1 MPLEGNNA
9 VNSGRLIF
17 SLGLFFIALGQ
28 ALGQAER
35 HEFSRPLMGM
45 AFRIVVYAK
54 AKPLAKR
61 ASDAAFDRVAVL
73 NKIMS
78 DYDPS
83 SELSKLSDLAGSG
96 KAARISDDLY
106 RVLDAGQALATN
118 SAGAFD
124 VTAGA
129 ATQLWRR
136 ARRLKRMPPEYVIE
150 NARKASGYRALKL
163 DEDAK
168 TAELTKPGVRL
179 DLGGIAKG
187 YALDEA
193 LKVLHKHG
201 LRQALVSA
209 GGDIAAGDAPSGKP
223 GWKIALLGL
232 KEDAAAEFIWVSN
245 GAVATSG
252 DLFQVLELDGKRH
265 SHIVDPRTARA
276 ITEQRL
282 VHVLAPTA
290 MQADSLATAI
300 SVLGH
305 KDGMR
310 LVSGGKKLGARVAYR
325 DALGQV
331 KEVSNPTFHA
341 WPRAAM
347 NGSR

>member
-1 MPLEGNNA
+1 M
-9 VNSGRLIF
+9 V
-17 SLGLFFIALGQ
+17 
-28 ALGQAER
+28 
-35 HEFSRPLMGM
+35 
-45 AFRIVVYAK
+45 
-54 AKPLAKR
+54 
-61 ASDAAFDRVAVL
+61 
-73 NKIMS
+73 
-78 DYDPS
+78 
-83 SELSKLSDLAGSG
+83 
-96 KAARISDDLY
+96 
-106 RVLDAGQALATN
+106 
-118 SAGAFD
+118 
-124 VTAGA
+124 
-129 ATQLWRR
+129 
-136 ARRLKRMPPEYVIE
+136 
-150 NARKASGYRALKL
+150 
-163 DEDAK
+163 
-168 TAELTKPGVRL
+168 
-179 DLGGIAKG
+179 
-187 YALDEA
+187 
-193 LKVLHKHG
+193 HKHG

-331 KEVSNPTFHA
+331 KEVSNPTFRA
-341 WPRAAM
+341 WPRADVQSARQP
-347 NGSR
+347 NIAEP

>member
-1 MPLEGNNA
+1 M
-9 VNSGRLIF
+9 NSSRLIF

-45 AFRIVVYAK
+45 AFRIVVYAE

-61 ASDAAFDRVAVL
+61 ASDAAFDHVAVL

-96 KAARISDDLY
+96 KAARISDELY

-118 SAGAFD
+118 SVGAFD

-150 NARKASGYRALKL
+150 NARKASGYRAFKL
-163 DEDAK
+163 DGDAK
-168 TAELTKPGVRL
+168 TAELTKPGGRL

-282 VHVLAPTA
+282 VHVLAPA
-290 MQADSLATAI
+290 AIQADSLATAI

-331 KEVSNPTFHA
+331 KEVSNPTFRA

>member
-1 MPLEGNNA
+1 M
-9 VNSGRLIF
+9 NSGRLVF

-45 AFRIVVYAK
+45 AFRIVVYAE

-61 ASDAAFDRVAVL
+61 ASDAAFDHVAVL

-96 KAARISDDLY
+96 KAARISDELY

-124 VTAGA
+124 MTAGA

-136 ARRLKRMPPEYVIE
+136 ARRIKRMPPEYVIE
-150 NARKASGYRALKL
+150 NARKASGYRAFKL
-163 DEDAK
+163 DGDAK

-187 YALDEA
+187 YALDES

-290 MQADSLATAI
+290 MHADSLATAI

-331 KEVSNPTFHA
+331 KEVSNPTFRA

>member
-1 MPLEGNNA
+1 M
-9 VNSGRLIF
+9 
-17 SLGLFFIALGQ
+17 
-28 ALGQAER
+28 
-35 HEFSRPLMGM
+35 
-45 AFRIVVYAK
+45 
-54 AKPLAKR
+54 
-61 ASDAAFDRVAVL
+61 
-73 NKIMS
+73 
-78 DYDPS
+78 
-83 SELSKLSDLAGSG
+83 
-96 KAARISDDLY
+96 
-106 RVLDAGQALATN
+106 
-118 SAGAFD
+118 
-124 VTAGA
+124 TAGA

-136 ARRLKRMPPEYVIE
+136 ARRLRRMPPEYVIE
-150 NARKASGYRALKL
+150 NARKASGYRAFKL
-163 DEDAK
+163 DGDAK

-209 GGDIAAGDAPSGKP
+209 GGDIAAGDAPPGKP

-232 KEDAAAEFIWVSN
+232 KENAAAEFIWVSN

-305 KDGMR
+305 KDGMW

>member
-1 MPLEGNNA
+1 
-9 VNSGRLIF
+9 
-17 SLGLFFIALGQ
+17 
-28 ALGQAER
+28 
-35 HEFSRPLMGM
+35 
-45 AFRIVVYAK
+45 
-54 AKPLAKR
+54 
-61 ASDAAFDRVAVL
+61 
-73 NKIMS
+73 
-78 DYDPS
+78 
-83 SELSKLSDLAGSG
+83 
-96 KAARISDDLY
+96 
-106 RVLDAGQALATN
+106 
-118 SAGAFD
+118 
-124 VTAGA
+124 
-129 ATQLWRR
+129 
-136 ARRLKRMPPEYVIE
+136 MPPEYVIE

-168 TAELTKPGVRL
+168 RAELTKPGVRL

-209 GGDIAAGDAPSGKP
+209 GGDIAAGDAPPGKP

-232 KEDAAAEFIWVSN
+232 KENAAAEFIWVSN

-290 MQADSLATAI
+290 MQADSFATAI

-310 LVSGGKKLGARVAYR
+310 LVSGGKKLGARVVYR

-331 KEVSNPTFHA
+331 KEVSNPTFRA

>member
-1 MPLEGNNA
+1 
-9 VNSGRLIF
+9 VKSGRLVF
-17 SLGLFFIALGQ
+17 LLGLFFITLGQ
-28 ALGQAER
+28 TLGQTER
-35 HEFSRPLMGM
+35 YEFSRPLMGM
-45 AFRIVVYAK
+45 AFHIVVYAET
-54 AKPLAKR
+54 KPLAKR

-83 SELSKLSDLAGSG
+83 SELSQLSDLAGSG
-96 KAARISDDLY
+96 KVARISDELF
-106 RVLDAGQALATN
+106 RVLDAGQALSTN
-118 SAGAFD
+118 SGGAFD
-124 VTAGA
+124 VTSGA

-150 NARKASGYRALKL
+150 NAKKASGYRALKL
-163 DEDAK
+163 GEDAK

-187 YALDEA
+187 FALDEA
-193 LKVLHKHG
+193 LKILRKHG

-209 GGDIAAGDAPSGKP
+209 GGDIASGDAPPGKL

-252 DLFQVLELDGKRH
+252 DLFQVLELGGKRH
-265 SHIVDPRTARA
+265 SHIIDPRTARA
-276 ITEQRL
+276 ITKQRL

-290 MQADSLATAI
+290 IQADSLATAI

-305 KDGMR
+305 KDGMS
-310 LVSGGKKLGARVAYR
+310 LVSSGKKIGARVAYR
-325 DALGQV
+325 DTHGQV
-331 KEVSNPTFHA
+331 KEVANPVFRA
-341 WPRAAM
+341 WPRVGLNIERQTRNAEL
-347 NGSR
+347 

>member
-1 MPLEGNNA
+1 M
-9 VNSGRLIF
+9 NSGRLVF

-45 AFRIVVYAK
+45 AFRIVVYAE

-124 VTAGA
+124 MTAGA
-129 ATQLWRR
+129 APQLWRR
-136 ARRLKRMPPEYVIE
+136 ARRLKRMPPEYVID

-187 YALDEA
+187 YALDES
-193 LKVLHKHG
+193 LTELHKHG

-209 GGDIAAGDAPSGKP
+209 GGDIAAGDAPPGQP

-232 KEDAAAEFIWVSN
+232 KENAAAEFIWVSN

-276 ITEQRL
+276 ITDQRL
-282 VHVLAPTA
+282 VHVLAPA
-290 MQADSLATAI
+290 AIQADSLATAI

-331 KEVSNPTFHA
+331 KEVSNPTFRA

>member
-1 MPLEGNNA
+1 M
-9 VNSGRLIF
+9 NSSRLIF

-45 AFRIVVYAK
+45 AFRIVVYAE

-96 KAARISDDLY
+96 KAARISDELY
-106 RVLDAGQALATN
+106 LVLDAGQALATN

-136 ARRLKRMPPEYVIE
+136 ARRIKRMPPEYVIE
-150 NARKASGYRALKL
+150 NARKACGYRALKL

-290 MQADSLATAI
+290 MQADSLATTI

>member
-1 MPLEGNNA
+1 M
-9 VNSGRLIF
+9 NSGRLVF

-45 AFRIVVYAK
+45 AFRIVVYAE

-96 KAARISDDLY
+96 KAARISDELY

-118 SAGAFD
+118 SVGAFD

-150 NARKASGYRALKL
+150 NARKACGYRALKL

-282 VHVLAPTA
+282 VHVLAPA
-290 MQADSLATAI
+290 AIQADSLATAI

-310 LVSGGKKLGARVAYR
+310 LVSGGKKLGVRVAYR

-331 KEVSNPTFHA
+331 KEVSNPTFRA

>member
-1 MPLEGNNA
+1 M
-9 VNSGRLIF
+9 
-17 SLGLFFIALGQ
+17 
-28 ALGQAER
+28 
-35 HEFSRPLMGM
+35 
-45 AFRIVVYAK
+45 
-54 AKPLAKR
+54 
-61 ASDAAFDRVAVL
+61 AVL

-124 VTAGA
+124 MTAGA

-136 ARRLKRMPPEYVIE
+136 ARRLKRMPPEYVID

-187 YALDEA
+187 YALDES
-193 LKVLHKHG
+193 LKELHKHG

-209 GGDIAAGDAPSGKP
+209 AGDIAAGDAPSGKP

-232 KEDAAAEFIWVSN
+232 KENAAAEFIWVSN

-252 DLFQVLELDGKRH
+252 DLFLVLERDGTRH

-282 VHVLAPTA
+282 VHVLAPA
-290 MQADSLATAI
+290 AIQADSLATAI

-331 KEVSNPTFHA
+331 KEVSNPTFRA
-341 WPRAAM
+341 WPRAAV
-347 NGSR
+347 NGPR

>member
-1 MPLEGNNA
+1 M
-9 VNSGRLIF
+9 NSGRLVF

-45 AFRIVVYAK
+45 AFRIVVYAE
-54 AKPLAKR
+54 AKPLGKR

-96 KAARISDDLY
+96 KAARISDELY

-150 NARKASGYRALKL
+150 STRMASGYRALKL

-168 TAELTKPGVRL
+168 TAELTKTGVRL

-232 KEDAAAEFIWVSN
+232 KENAAAEFIWVSN

-305 KDGMR
+305 KDGMW

-331 KEVSNPTFHA
+331 KEGSNPTFRA

>member
-1 MPLEGNNA
+1 M
-9 VNSGRLIF
+9 NSGRLIF

-45 AFRIVVYAK
+45 AFRIVVYAD

-61 ASDAAFDRVAVL
+61 ASDAAFDHVAVL

-124 VTAGA
+124 MTAGA

-136 ARRLKRMPPEYVIE
+136 ARRIKRMPPEYVIE
-150 NARKASGYRALKL
+150 NAIKASGYRAFKL
-163 DEDAK
+163 DGDAK

-187 YALDEA
+187 YALDES

-209 GGDIAAGDAPSGKP
+209 GGDIAAGDAPPGKP

-232 KEDAAAEFIWVSN
+232 KENAAAEFIWVSN

-305 KDGMR
+305 KDGMW

>member
-1 MPLEGNNA
+1 M
-9 VNSGRLIF
+9 NSGRLVF

-45 AFRIVVYAK
+45 AFRIVVYAE

-96 KAARISDDLY
+96 KAARISDELY

-150 NARKASGYRALKL
+150 NARMASGYRALKL
-163 DEDAK
+163 DGDAK
-168 TAELTKPGVRL
+168 TAELTKLRVRL

-187 YALDEA
+187 FALDEA
-193 LKVLHKHG
+193 LKVLREHG
-201 LRQALVSA
+201 LRQVLVSA
-209 GGDIAAGDAPSGKP
+209 GGDIAAGDAPPGKP

-232 KEDAAAEFIWVSN
+232 KENAAAEFIWVSN

-265 SHIVDPRTARA
+265 SHIIDPRTARA

-305 KDGMR
+305 KDGMW

>member
-1 MPLEGNNA
+1 MK
-9 VNSGRLIF
+9 SGRLVF
-17 SLGLFFIALGQ
+17 SLGLFFITLGQ

-45 AFRIVVYAK
+45 AFRIVVYAE

-96 KAARISDDLY
+96 KAARISDELY

-163 DEDAK
+163 DGDAK

-209 GGDIAAGDAPSGKP
+209 GGDIAAGDAPPGKP

-232 KEDAAAEFIWVSN
+232 KENAAAEFIWVSN

-290 MQADSLATAI
+290 MQADSFATAI

-310 LVSGGKKLGARVAYR
+310 LVSGGKKLGARVVYR

-331 KEVSNPTFHA
+331 KEVANPVFRA
-341 WPRAAM
+341 WPRADVKSERQPNIAEP
-347 NGSR
+347 

>member
-1 MPLEGNNA
+1 M
-9 VNSGRLIF
+9 
-17 SLGLFFIALGQ
+17 
-28 ALGQAER
+28 
-35 HEFSRPLMGM
+35 
-45 AFRIVVYAK
+45 
-54 AKPLAKR
+54 
-61 ASDAAFDRVAVL
+61 
-73 NKIMS
+73 
-78 DYDPS
+78 
-83 SELSKLSDLAGSG
+83 
-96 KAARISDDLY
+96 
-106 RVLDAGQALATN
+106 
-118 SAGAFD
+118 
-124 VTAGA
+124 
-129 ATQLWRR
+129 
-136 ARRLKRMPPEYVIE
+136 
-150 NARKASGYRALKL
+150 
-163 DEDAK
+163 
-168 TAELTKPGVRL
+168 
-179 DLGGIAKG
+179 GGIAKG

-209 GGDIAAGDAPSGKP
+209 GGDIAAGDAPPGKP

-232 KEDAAAEFIWVSN
+232 NENAAAEFIWVSN

-265 SHIVDPRTARA
+265 SHIIDPRTARA

-282 VHVLAPTA
+282 VHVLALTA

-331 KEVSNPTFHA
+331 KEIANSVFRARPKGRRGKRTPTKYRRTLISREVGTA
-341 WPRAAM
+341 VPAGLGKSGALGEPWNTQNTRKTIPRRGGQYCHLIIQSKYLRGQECPLSFGQAL
-347 NGSR
+347 GLG

>member
-1 MPLEGNNA
+1 M
-9 VNSGRLIF
+9 NSGRLVF

-45 AFRIVVYAK
+45 AFRIVVYAE

-96 KAARISDDLY
+96 KAARISDELY

-163 DEDAK
+163 DGDAK

-209 GGDIAAGDAPSGKP
+209 GGDIAAGDAPPASRVG
-223 GWKIALLGL
+223 
-232 KEDAAAEFIWVSN
+232 
-245 GAVATSG
+245 
-252 DLFQVLELDGKRH
+252 
-265 SHIVDPRTARA
+265 
-276 ITEQRL
+276 RL
-282 VHVLAPTA
+282 
-290 MQADSLATAI
+290 
-300 SVLGH
+300 
-305 KDGMR
+305 R
-310 LVSGGKKLGARVAYR
+310 CLV
-325 DALGQV
+325 
-331 KEVSNPTFHA
+331 
-341 WPRAAM
+341 
-347 NGSR
+347 

>member
-1 MPLEGNNA
+1 M
-9 VNSGRLIF
+9 NSGRLVF

-45 AFRIVVYAK
+45 AFRIVVYAE

-83 SELSKLSDLAGSG
+83 SELSKLSELAGSG
-96 KAARISDDLY
+96 KAARISDELY

-150 NARKASGYRALKL
+150 NARRASGYRALKL
-163 DEDAK
+163 DGDAK

-209 GGDIAAGDAPSGKP
+209 GGDIAAGDAPPDKP

-232 KEDAAAEFIWVSN
+232 KENAAAEFIWVSN

-282 VHVLAPTA
+282 LHVLAPTA

-310 LVSGGKKLGARVAYR
+310 LVSGGKTLGVRVAYR

-331 KEVSNPTFHA
+331 KEFSNPTFRA
-341 WPRAAM
+341 WPRADVKSERQPNIAEP
-347 NGSR
+347 

>member
-1 MPLEGNNA
+1 M
-9 VNSGRLIF
+9 NSGRLVF

-45 AFRIVVYAK
+45 TFRIVVYAE

-118 SAGAFD
+118 SVGAFD

-187 YALDEA
+187 FALDEA
-193 LKVLHKHG
+193 LKVLREHG
-201 LRQALVSA
+201 LRQVLVSA
-209 GGDIAAGDAPSGKP
+209 GGDIAAGDAPPLKP

-232 KEDAAAEFIWVSN
+232 KENAAAEFIWVSN

-282 VHVLAPTA
+282 LHVLAPTA

-305 KDGMR
+305 NDGMR

-331 KEVSNPTFHA
+331 KEVSNPTFRA
-341 WPRAAM
+341 WPRAAV
-347 NGSR
+347 NGPR

>member
-1 MPLEGNNA
+1 M
-9 VNSGRLIF
+9 NSGRRIF

-45 AFRIVVYAK
+45 AFRIVVYAE

-61 ASDAAFDRVAVL
+61 ASDAAFERVAVL

-124 VTAGA
+124 MTAGA

-150 NARKASGYRALKL
+150 NARKASGYRAFKL
-163 DEDAK
+163 DGDAK

-187 YALDEA
+187 YALDES

-209 GGDIAAGDAPSGKP
+209 GGDIAAGDAPPGKP

-232 KEDAAAEFIWVSN
+232 KENAAAEFIWVSN

-265 SHIVDPRTARA
+265 SHIIDPRTARA

-282 VHVLAPTA
+282 VHVLASTA

-300 SVLGH
+300 SVQGH

-331 KEVSNPTFHA
+331 KEVSNPTFRA

>member
-1 MPLEGNNA
+1 MKSIRCA
-9 VNSGRLIF
+9 
-17 SLGLFFIALGQ
+17 LFFGFMLGALGQ

-45 AFRIVVYAK
+45 AFRIVVYAE

-78 DYDPS
+78 DYDPQ
-83 SELSKLSDLAGSG
+83 SELSQLSDLAGSG
-96 KAARISDDLY
+96 KAARISGELF

-118 SAGAFD
+118 SGGAFD

-163 DEDAK
+163 DGDAK

-193 LKVLHKHG
+193 LKIMREHG

-209 GGDIAAGDAPSGKP
+209 GGDIAVGNSPPGKP

-232 KEDAAAEFIWVSN
+232 KEDAATEFIWVNN

-265 SHIVDPRTARA
+265 SHIIDPRTARA

-310 LVSGGKKLGARVAYR
+310 LVSGGKNLGARVAYR

-331 KEVSNPTFHA
+331 KEVANPVFRA
-341 WPRAAM
+341 WPRVDVKSERQSKSP
-347 NGSR
+347 NCD

>member
-1 MPLEGNNA
+1 M
-9 VNSGRLIF
+9 NSGRLVF

-45 AFRIVVYAK
+45 AFRIVVYAE

-96 KAARISDDLY
+96 KAARISDELY
-106 RVLDAGQALATN
+106 LVLDAGQALATN
-118 SAGAFD
+118 SVGAFD

-163 DEDAK
+163 DGDAK

-209 GGDIAAGDAPSGKP
+209 GGDIAAGDAPPGKP

-232 KEDAAAEFIWVSN
+232 KENAAAEFIWV
-245 GAVATSG
+245 
-252 DLFQVLELDGKRH
+252 
-265 SHIVDPRTARA
+265 
-276 ITEQRL
+276 
-282 VHVLAPTA
+282 
-290 MQADSLATAI
+290 
-300 SVLGH
+300 
-305 KDGMR
+305 
-310 LVSGGKKLGARVAYR
+310 
-325 DALGQV
+325 
-331 KEVSNPTFHA
+331 
-341 WPRAAM
+341 
-347 NGSR
+347 

>member
-1 MPLEGNNA
+1 M
-9 VNSGRLIF
+9 NSGRLVF

-45 AFRIVVYAK
+45 AFRIVVYAE

-61 ASDAAFDRVAVL
+61 AIDAAFDRVAML

-96 KAARISDDLY
+96 KAARISDELY
-106 RVLDAGQALATN
+106 LVLDAGQALATN

-187 YALDEA
+187 FALDEA
-193 LKVLHKHG
+193 LKVLREHG
-201 LRQALVSA
+201 LRQVLVSA
-209 GGDIAAGDAPSGKP
+209 GGDIAAGDAPPGKP
-223 GWKIALLGL
+223 GWKIALLG
-232 KEDAAAEFIWVSN
+232 
-245 GAVATSG
+245 
-252 DLFQVLELDGKRH
+252 
-265 SHIVDPRTARA
+265 
-276 ITEQRL
+276 EQRRGR
-282 VHVLAPTA
+282 H
-290 MQADSLATAI
+290 
-300 SVLGH
+300 LG
-305 KDGMR
+305 G
-310 LVSGGKKLGARVAYR
+310 SF
-325 DALGQV
+325 
-331 KEVSNPTFHA
+331 S
-341 WPRAAM
+341 
-347 NGSR
+347 GSRTGRQTPFTHH

>member
-1 MPLEGNNA
+1 M
-9 VNSGRLIF
+9 NSVRLVF
-17 SLGLFFIALGQ
+17 SLGLFFITLGQ

-45 AFRIVVYAK
+45 AFRIVVYAE

-96 KAARISDDLY
+96 KAARISDELY
-106 RVLDAGQALATN
+106 RVLDAGQALASN
-118 SAGAFD
+118 SVGAFD

-150 NARKASGYRALKL
+150 NSRKASGYRILKL
-163 DEDAK
+163 DGDAK

-187 YALDEA
+187 YALDES

-209 GGDIAAGDAPSGKP
+209 GGDIAAGDAPPGKP

-232 KEDAAAEFIWVSN
+232 KENAAAEFIWMSN

-305 KDGMR
+305 KDGMW

>member
-1 MPLEGNNA
+1 M
-9 VNSGRLIF
+9 NSSRLIF

-28 ALGQAER
+28 ALGQTER

-45 AFRIVVYAK
+45 AFRIVVYAE

-61 ASDAAFDRVAVL
+61 ASDAAFYHVAVL

-96 KAARISDDLY
+96 KAARISDELY

-124 VTAGA
+124 MTAGA

-150 NARKASGYRALKL
+150 NARKASGYRAFKL
-163 DEDAK
+163 DGDAK

-201 LRQALVSA
+201 LRQVLVSA
-209 GGDIAAGDAPSGKP
+209 GGDIAAGDAPPGKP

-232 KEDAAAEFIWVSN
+232 RENAAAEFIWVSN

-265 SHIVDPRTARA
+265 SHIIDPRTARA

-331 KEVSNPTFHA
+331 KEVSNPTFRA
-341 WPRAAM
+341 WPRAAV
-347 NGSR
+347 NGPR